1 MFHHQVAQAIVRR
14 KYILMQYV
22 VDNALAVRI
31 EYLSVFEDLLCWVAY
46 IAAFASC
53 LQFDLVVNILSTR

>member
-1 MFHHQVAQAIVRR
+1 MLHHQVAHSIVWCEW
-14 KYILMQYV
+14 ILMHYV

-31 EYLSVFEDLLCWVAY
+31 EYLIVFEDLLCWAAH